1 MKAFIM
7 VWIPGSW
14 KSTKAEELAR
24 LNNAQIISK
33 DVIREMYTDMKEDD
47 VRKKENELIWDAA
60 SNKRSIIVDNTHM
73 NKNSLASVAAFCMTI
88 GYEVKIVDMQ
98 YEFAN
103 PVDYLVKSRIRNAS
117 REWKKYVPRSVI
129 DEMYLANFHTWY
141 DYIYIV
147 DIDWTLA
154 NWEHRQHFV
163 NWEWKKDWKSYF
175 ELMDNDTIINQVK
188 HVINT
193 LKAQWA
199 CIIVVSWR
207 PDTYWHTTENRLNK
221 NDVYFDYLL
230 MRKWRDNRKD
240 TEVKKD
246 IYDKCIKKEH
256 DKVVAVFDDRASVIK
271 MRREQWLYVF
281 NCSLLDNNDF

>member
-7 VWIPGSW
+7 VWIPGSG
-14 KSTKAEELAR
+14 KSTKAEELSR

-33 DVIREMYTDMKEDD
+33 DVIREMYPDMKEDD

-60 SNKRSIIVDNTHM
+60 SNKRNIVVDNTHM
-73 NKNSLASVAAFCMTI
+73 NRNSLASVASFCMSI
-88 GYEVKIVDMQ
+88 GYEVKIVDMVF
-98 YEFAN
+98 EFSS
-103 PVDYLVKSRIRNAS
+103 PKEYLSTAISRNSLRA
-117 REWKKYVPRSVI
+117 WKKCVPRSVI
-129 DEMYLANFHTWY
+129 DEMYLANFDTWANK
-141 DYIYIV
+141 IYIV

-175 ELMDNDTIINQVK
+175 DLMEKDTVIGAVK
-188 HVINT
+188 HVVNS
-193 LKAQWA
+193 LKQPHST
-199 CIIVVSWR
+199 IIVVSWR
-207 PDTYWHTTENRLNK
+207 PDTYWHITEKWLKDNWI
-221 NDVYFDYLL
+221 DFDYLL

-246 IYDKCIKKEH
+246 IYEKCLKKEK
-256 DKVVAVFDDRASVIK
+256 DNIVAVFDDRASVIK

>member
-33 DVIREMYTDMKEDD
+33 DTIREMYPDMKEDD

>member
-33 DVIREMYTDMKEDD
+33 DTIREMYPDMKEDD

-60 SNKRSIIVDNTHM
+60 SNKRSIVVDNTHM
-73 NKNSLASVAAFCMTI
+73 NKNSLASVASFCMTL

-98 YEFAN
+98 HEFN
-103 PVDYLVKSRIRNAS
+103 SPKHYLHTSRIRNAW
-117 REWKKYVPRSVI
+117 RAGKKYVPRSVI
-129 DEMYLANFHTWY
+129 DEMYLANFDTWANK
-141 DYIYIV
+141 IYVV

-163 NWEWKKDWKSYF
+163 SGEWKKDWKSYF
-175 ELMDNDTIINQVK
+175 DLMDKDTVIDAVKSVVNTLSLLDTTII
-188 HVINT
+188 I
-193 LKAQWA
+193 
-199 CIIVVSWR
+199 VSWR
-207 PDTYWHTTENRLNK
+207 PDTYWHITEKRLND
-221 NDVYFDYLL
+221 NWILYDYLL